1 MKAGEDMWPRSA
13 LHESELRRD
22 YLDLLARAVSNYLYL
37 GGRLDEAKYPVR
49 DELYSEHGWHIPEK
63 MRPHTGL
70 RLAQLAN
77 LHRLA
82 EQILERGVRGD
93 FLEAGVWQGGV
104 IIFLAGLLH
113 AYRANGVRLWAV
125 DTFNGIPRDPHPDE
139 VHDPVDEWV
148 DRWAVPLEVVRDNIR
163 RYGLLD
169 ERIQFVRGPFREAI
183 PRADIGALALL
194 RIDADAYASTMD
206 ALELLYP
213 KVSPGGHVIIDD
225 WHLEGCR
232 RAVMDYRARHSV
244 SAPIMGVYESGA
256 CEENEPYEV
265 FWTV

>member
-1 MKAGEDMWPRSA
+1 MKTSDQTVPRST
-13 LHESELRRD
+13 LHDAELRRD

-37 GGRLDEAKYPVR
+37 GGHLDESSYPVR
-49 DELYSEHGWHIPEK
+49 DELYSEQGWHVPET

-82 EQILERGVRGD
+82 EQVLDRGVTGD

-104 IIFLAGLLH
+104 IIFLAGVL
-113 AYRANGVRLWAV
+113 RAHEAKGVRLWAV
-125 DTFNGIPRDPHPDE
+125 DTFSGIPRDPHPSDI
-139 VHDPVDEWV
+139 HDPVDEWI

-169 ERIQFVRGPFREAI
+169 ERIQFVCGPFRETI
-183 PRADIGALALL
+183 PRANIGQLALL

-213 KVSPGGHVIIDD
+213 KVNPGGHIIIDD

-232 RAVMDYRARHSV
+232 RAVMDYRASHGV
-244 SAPIMGVYESGA
+244 STPIMGVYENRES
-256 CEENEPYEV
+256 EDNEPYEV